1 MITTLLLL
9 AAMGQAVPSD
19 CNIAT
24 CPCTYSGTPSV
35 PTSATVEFVAIGE
48 LRCKEGQHI
57 ESNGKGENHCV
68 DDAIGEGSLRWV
80 NGPGP
85 SLKCPKY
92 EHIETFYSKKFIL
105 EDRCV
110 PDIHVLYE
118 KDWQDVLERLKKLED
133 GKR

>member
-24 CPCTYSGTPSV
+24 CL
-35 PTSATVEFVAIGE
+35 SATRE
-48 LRCKEGQHI
+48 
-57 ESNGKGENHCV
+57 
-68 DDAIGEGSLRWV
+68 
-80 NGPGP
+80 P
-85 SLKCPKY
+85 KCPKY
-92 EHIETFYSKKFIL
+92 EHIETFYSKEFIL

-118 KDWQDVLERLKKLED
+118 KDWQDILERLKKLED
-133 GKR
+133 GKP